1 LFPSPPKERE
11 NEITINFSAVRMR
24 IIFFL
29 FAIPERR
36 WK

>member
-1 LFPSPPKERE
+1 
-11 NEITINFSAVRMR
+11 MR